1 MGMGVCFLLLP
12 MYMNQD
18 LNQNLKSVNII
29 SINMLKFRINKMETE
44 KYLCI
49 CDYGQVRSVAMTW
62 FIHGLNRDDGR
73 INKLRYEA
81 IAIGSVTSSK
91 KTMKMMKRWADVV
104 IDVRK
109 WIPSDNYGNPN
120 VPELMEKVK
129 EIWEELN
136 TQVKSVGR

>member
-1 MGMGVCFLLLP
+1 
-12 MYMNQD
+12 
-18 LNQNLKSVNII
+18 
-29 SINMLKFRINKMETE
+29 METK

-62 FIHGLNRDDGR
+62 FIHGLNRDNNR

-91 KTMKMMKRWADVV
+91 KTMKMMKKWADVV

-120 VPELMEKVK
+120 NDELMEKVK
-129 EIWEELN
+129 EIWEGLN
-136 TQVKSVGR
+136 

>member
-1 MGMGVCFLLLP
+1 
-12 MYMNQD
+12 
-18 LNQNLKSVNII
+18 
-29 SINMLKFRINKMETE
+29 MET
-44 KYLCI
+44 
-49 CDYGQVRSVAMTW
+49 D
-62 FIHGLNRDDGR
+62 
-73 INKLRYEA
+73 
-81 IAIGSVTSSK
+81 K